1 MARAL
6 PLCKVLCDPVT
17 EALLKVIV
25 AEPKGAGIPYRTSGD
40 VREKVNTIEKQ
51 FRDTTDFQ
59 VQTGSGITSEST
71 LRKEKLK
78 RCPYY
83 YKLCDVFD
91 YRPST
96 RPRMTSDDIDDDE
109 QNADEASGTASTIIQ
124 RSEKRPLAYDD
135 EDRDAKRQQ
144 KDPVDRLIAQ
154 QETAS
159 KHRVEKTNRM
169 LLLHKPEVELKQR
182 ELKLNEK
189 RDDRESTQANVDL
202 ALKAVQLH
210 VARREAVLQLVLVRK
225 KCLDSGIGADEVD
238 RPLPPP
244 E

>member
-1 MARAL
+1 
-6 PLCKVLCDPVT
+6 
-17 EALLKVIV
+17 
-25 AEPKGAGIPYRTSGD
+25 
-40 VREKVNTIEKQ
+40 
-51 FRDTTDFQ
+51 
-59 VQTGSGITSEST
+59 
-71 LRKEKLK
+71 
-78 RCPYY
+78 
-83 YKLCDVFD
+83 
-91 YRPST
+91 
-96 RPRMTSDDIDDDE
+96 MTSDDIDDDE